1 MPPTLRIALLQQTD
15 NHYYTFSLASWLPP
29 FFRSG
34 YVPDIDTSLYN
45 CLVSLGILSSFRGC
59 RSGRRVKE
67 RNAYLRDQNSTRAQH
82 GHQICISP
90 NQNNTPSYNHPS
102 SCFTDIA
109 SLQTSRRREFVPSQV
124 VQPNTRNLNN
134 LILITPNKPENHN
147 LTCADQ
153 PIETD
158 SRLYQSTPAL

>member
-1 MPPTLRIALLQQTD
+1 MPSTQTMFISRHSFGVFVRLLPLK
-15 NHYYTFSLASWLPP
+15 YE
-29 FFRSG
+29 
-34 YVPDIDTSLYN
+34 DTSLYN
-45 CLVSLGILSSFRGC
+45 SLVSLGILRPFRGC
-59 RSGRRVKE
+59 RSGRRVKQ
-67 RNAYLRDQNSTRAQH
+67 RNAYILDQNSTRAQH

-102 SCFTDIA
+102 SCFRDFA
-109 SLQTSRRREFVPSQV
+109 LLQTSKRREFVPSQV

-158 SRLYQSTPAL
+158 STVYQSTPAL